1 MRLLLITIL
10 LICCQFLYSQVKI
23 KIDNNLSGIISNSQ
37 TNSTGLNFNGSNS
50 LEWKNF
56 SLSSSTAYSNR
67 FNTKLFENELL
78 QRLNLEYD
86 SIRWNSFLFCQYN
99 YSLIRKIDFDGVV
112 GLGSGIKF
120 DKSVVKLS
128 ISYSFIYQTTLFRS
142 QSRSESFRHSVRTKF
157 KFEKPVIS
165 LSFEYYYQPNVSDFN
180 DVIVIGQTKL
190 VLFNNKPFNLVV
202 QDVINYRSLSSV
214 KTIHNLTIGAGYKF
228 TNTGKK

>member
-1 MRLLLITIL
+1 MRSIFTLYLLVWFQL
-10 LICCQFLYSQVKI
+10 LHSQVKI
-23 KIDNNLSGIISNSQ
+23 KIDNNLAGIISNSQ
-37 TNSTGLNFNGSNS
+37 TNSTGLNFNGNNS

-86 SIRWNSFLFCQYN
+86 SIRWNSFISCQYN

-112 GLGSGIKF
+112 GVGSGLKF
-120 DKSVVKLS
+120 DKSGVKLS
-128 ISYSFIYQTTLFRS
+128 ISYSFIYQKTVFQS
-142 QSRSESFRHSVRTKF
+142 QTQNEFFRHSLRTKF

-165 LSFEYYYQPNVSDFN
+165 LYFEYYYQPNVSDFR

-190 VLFNNKPFNLVV
+190 ILFNNKPFNLVI

-228 TNTGKK
+228 THMGKK